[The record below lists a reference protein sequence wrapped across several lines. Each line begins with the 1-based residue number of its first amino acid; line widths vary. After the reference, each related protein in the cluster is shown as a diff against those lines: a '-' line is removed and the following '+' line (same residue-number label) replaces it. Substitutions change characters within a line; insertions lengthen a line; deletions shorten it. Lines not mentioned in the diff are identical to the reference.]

1 MFEILKN
8 LKTFQLLLVIIFI
21 SCTVPDDSSVQE
33 TTTESQET
41 TTTTESQDTTTTTES
56 QDTTTT
62 TVAPSTDVNCG
73 NLADSP
79 FVDDEKI
86 RVFAASDLNQETVN
100 STLEFANEAYDLWM
114 SEEYYGICQ
123 AKAIYLMITGSD
135 IDAGRKANQEFC
147 DFLKDMKYKS
157 AEWCSNDT
165 SDGYVRNGGAGINSN
180 GPVEGFYFMVM
191 GPRGNN
197 FSNSY
202 KTMAYHEV
210 IHIYQIS
217 NIYSRTWDEADT
229 KMGKRTGDDPNIDVA
244 WWAEGNADFL
254 AALYSSDLSGDF
266 RKLMRD
272 ALESKG
278 PFVISRK
285 EKYIGNKQKLYNI
298 SWDQGDTVDLA
309 YRIGSWFTA
318 YLVHNHGEQSIYDF
332 WENVDKDSFD
342 NTFIK
347 VFGKDYRTYTDEFD
361 VWLQQS
367 NSELYKILDPIYDS
381 KIKKAG

>member
-1 MFEILKN
+1 MIYKN
-8 LKTFQLLLVIIFI
+8 VSFIFFLTLLI
-21 SCTVPDDSSVQE
+21 SCAT
-33 TTTESQET
+33 QET
-41 TTTTESQDTTTTTES
+41 TTTVAPS
-56 QDTTTT
+56 TTTT
-62 TVAPSTDVNCG
+62 TVAPSTTTVASSIDVNCG

-100 STLEFANEAYDLWM
+100 STLEFTNEAYDLWM

-197 FSNSY
+197 FGNSY

-254 AALYSSDLSGDF
+254 AALYTSDTFDDF
-266 RKLMRD
+266 RSKMRD
-272 ALESKG
+272 PLESTG
-278 PFVISRK
+278 PFGISRK
-285 EKYIGNKQKLYNI
+285 QKYFDKTINSVLLNKPIPTKTLCIFSVSFNYYTYFFRSSNC
-298 SWDQGDTVDLA
+298 T
-309 YRIGSWFTA
+309 RFTK
-318 YLVHNHGEQSIYDF
+318 S
-332 WENVDKDSFD
+332 SFY
-342 NTFIK
+342 I
-347 VFGKDYRTYTDEFD
+347 VY
-361 VWLQQS
+361 V
-367 NSELYKILDPIYDS
+367 KIF
-381 KIKKAG
+381 KN

>member
-1 MFEILKN
+1 MKKPIIF
-8 LKTFQLLLVIIFI
+8 LLLI
-21 SCTVPDDSSVQE
+21 SFCGGNPVTAEDE
-33 TTTESQET
+33 
-41 TTTTESQDTTTTTES
+41 DT
-56 QDTTTT
+56 TTTT
-62 TVAPSTDVNCG
+62 TVAPSTTTTEDKKTSTVENCG

-86 RVFAASDLNQETVN
+86 RVFAASDLNQDTVN

-114 SEEYYGICQ
+114 SENYYGICQ

-135 IDAGRKANQEFC
+135 IDAGRKANQEHC
-147 DFLKDMKYKS
+147 DFLKDMKYES
-157 AEWCSNDT
+157 AEWCSATT
-165 SDGYVRNGGAGINSN
+165 SDGYVNNGGAGINSS
-180 GPVEGFYFMVM
+180 GPVQGFYFMVM

-197 FSNSY
+197 LSNFY
-202 KTMAYHEV
+202 KTMTYHEV

-217 NIYSRTWDEADT
+217 NIYSRTFEVVDT

-266 RKLMRD
+266 RRLMRD
-272 ALESKG
+272 ALESTG
-278 PFVISRK
+278 PFKISRK
-285 EKYIGNKQKLYNI
+285 QRYIGNKQKLYNI
-298 SWDQGDTVDLA
+298 SWDQGETVDLA

-332 WENVDKDSFD
+332 WESVDKDSFD

-367 NSELYKILDPIYDS
+367 NTELFKILKPIYNS
-381 KIKKAG
+381 KIKEAG

>member
-1 MFEILKN
+1 M
-8 LKTFQLLLVIIFI
+8 VIIFV

-41 TTTTESQDTTTTTES
+41 TTTTESQDTTITTVAPS
-56 QDTTTT
+56 TTTT

-73 NLADSP
+73 NLAGSP

-147 DFLKDMKYKS
+147 DLLKDMKYKS

-197 FSNSY
+197 FDNFY
-202 KTMAYHEV
+202 KTRAYHEV
-210 IHIYQIS
+210 ILIYQIS

-272 ALESKG
+272 ALESTG

-298 SWDQGDTVDLA
+298 SWDQGNTVDLA

-347 VFGKDYRTYTDEFD
+347 VFGKDYRTYSDEFD

-381 KIKKAG
+381 KIKKSG

>member
-1 MFEILKN
+1 MIYKN
-8 LKTFQLLLVIIFI
+8 VSFIFFLTLLI
-21 SCTVPDDSSVQE
+21 SCATQE
-33 TTTESQET
+33 
-41 TTTTESQDTTTTTES
+41 
-56 QDTTTT
+56 TTT
-62 TVAPSTDVNCG
+62 TVAPSTTTTTVATSTTTVASSIDVNCG

-197 FSNSY
+197 FSNL
-202 KTMAYHEV
+202 H
-210 IHIYQIS
+210 
-217 NIYSRTWDEADT
+217 
-229 KMGKRTGDDPNIDVA
+229 
-244 WWAEGNADFL
+244 
-254 AALYSSDLSGDF
+254 
-266 RKLMRD
+266 
-272 ALESKG
+272 
-278 PFVISRK
+278 
-285 EKYIGNKQKLYNI
+285 
-298 SWDQGDTVDLA
+298 
-309 YRIGSWFTA
+309 
-318 YLVHNHGEQSIYDF
+318 
-332 WENVDKDSFD
+332 
-342 NTFIK
+342 
-347 VFGKDYRTYTDEFD
+347 
-361 VWLQQS
+361 
-367 NSELYKILDPIYDS
+367 
-381 KIKKAG
+381 